1 MALEL
6 SGLCLGR
13 SWPGREEF
21 TMHTTW
27 DIMQT
32 RVPEIKKKKKKSKRY
47 TSPDLGFW
55 KFPTAAGG
63 GEYLSTLGS

>member
-32 RVPEIKKKKKKSKRY
+32 RVPEIKKKKKKVK
-47 TSPDLGFW
+47 G
-55 KFPTAAGG
+55 
-63 GEYLSTLGS
+63 TLRLI